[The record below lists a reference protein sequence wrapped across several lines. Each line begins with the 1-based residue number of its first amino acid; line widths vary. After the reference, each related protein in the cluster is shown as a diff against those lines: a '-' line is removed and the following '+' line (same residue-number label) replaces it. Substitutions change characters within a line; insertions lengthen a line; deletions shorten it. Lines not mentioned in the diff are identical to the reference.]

1 VVVFDKLEFLPLLVA
16 FVDGGGRGFVS
27 PERAVEIGLGSLVF
41 GFDKEEFLPLLVAL
55 LFGAGGVAFTSG
67 AFVEGFEMLGLE
79 GFETL
84 GDLLGVTTGVDLE
97 EGFET
102 LGDLLGVAAGV
113 GLEEGFETLGDLLG
127 ATAGFDFGAEGLLT
141 EGLREGVLLGLEGLA
156 AGREEG
162 LEALE
167 EEPPPRLALCPYA
180 SFENEQTI
188 RHESKTTNNLPRL
201 FFLFVMFLPLAF
213 I

>member
-1 VVVFDKLEFLPLLVA
+1 MA

-27 PERAVEIGLGSLVF
+27 PERAVEIGLGALVV

-84 GDLLGVTTGVDLE
+84 GDLLGVTTVVDLE

-102 LGDLLGVAAGV
+102 LGDLLGVAAG
-113 GLEEGFETLGDLLG
+113 F
-127 ATAGFDFGAEGLLT
+127 AFGAEGLLT
-141 EGLREGVLLGLEGLA
+141 DGLREGVLLGLEGL
-156 AGREEG
+156 
-162 LEALE
+162 EALE
-167 EEPPPRLALCPYA
+167 EEPPRLALCPYA

>member
-1 VVVFDKLEFLPLLVA
+1 MA

-27 PERAVEIGLGSLVF
+27 PERAVEIGLGALVV

-84 GDLLGVTTGVDLE
+84 GDLLGVTTVVDLE

-127 ATAGFDFGAEGLLT
+127 VAAGFAFGAEGLLT
-141 EGLREGVLLGLEGLA
+141 DGLREGVLLGLEGL
-156 AGREEG
+156 
-162 LEALE
+162 EALE
-167 EEPPPRLALCPYA
+167 EEPPRLALCPYA